1 MTIRAARPRLAIAAV
16 VGTALGATLAVGTL
30 PASAAVSDGYVSG
43 SGSFRNDWSDETVH
57 ANYYPRSNA
66 ACLWQ
71 KILWAEGL
79 LTNSEVDGAF
89 GSKTVAR
96 TRSLQSRWGIPA
108 TGKANNATFTK
119 AAGRLAFVSG
129 SIANGKR
136 LELKYNGAAH
146 DFTVRRN
153 ERGRHGFYLDGGWK
167 AAAYKQRTCI

>member
-1 MTIRAARPRLAIAAV
+1 MTIRTARPRLAVAAV
-16 VGTALGATLAVGTL
+16 LGTTLGAVLAVGTL

-57 ANYYPRSNA
+57 ADYYPRSNA

-79 LTNSEVDGAF
+79 LADSEVDGAF
-89 GSKTVAR
+89 GSRTVAR
-96 TRSLQSRWGIPA
+96 TRSLQSRWGTPA
-108 TGKANNATFTK
+108 TGKADNFTFTR

-129 SIANGKR
+129 TIASGKR

-146 DFTVRRN
+146 DFTVRRD
-153 ERGRHGFYLDGGWK
+153 ERGRHGSHLDGGWK
-167 AAAYKQRTCI
+167 AAAYKQRTCV